1 MVYLFHE
8 GIDQFE
14 CIPDKHIGG
23 LFSQTQWLQ
32 WISETGFEAR
42 YTPFVHSEI
51 EPGTCD
57 IFIGLKPL
65 DAKE

>member
-1 MVYLFHE
+1 MSE
-8 GIDQFE
+8 NFE
-14 CIPDKHIGG
+14 CILDKHICG
-23 LFSQTQWLQ
+23 LFSQVQWLQ
-32 WISETGFEAR
+32 WISEAGIEAR